1 MSLSTWMDNESEAHI
16 YNRNLYIYRENG
28 IMIIVGNKMKL
39 ENVMSTEVNKAQK
52 GKYHTFFLICGY

>member
-1 MSLSTWMDNESEAHI
+1 MDNESEAHI

-28 IMIIVGNKMKL
+28 IMIIAGNKMKL

-52 GKYHTFFLICGY
+52 GK